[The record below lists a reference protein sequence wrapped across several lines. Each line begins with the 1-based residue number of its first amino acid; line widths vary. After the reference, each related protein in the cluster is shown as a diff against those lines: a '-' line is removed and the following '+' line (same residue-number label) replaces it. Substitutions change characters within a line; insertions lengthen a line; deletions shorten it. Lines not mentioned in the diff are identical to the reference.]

1 MFTGIIEEVGTV
13 AELTTS
19 ERGGRLSIECKRVLP
34 KLRVASS
41 VAVSGCCLT
50 VVEKDKRGFA
60 CDLAPET
67 LYRTGFRRL
76 AVGAKV
82 NLEAGLTPSTP
93 LDGHIVQ
100 GHVDGTGTLVGLTPA
115 GDPSTSSGQ
124 APSTSSGQAP
134 STGSGQAPSTGSGQ
148 VPSPNSEQGNFWLD
162 VDIPESLTRYL
173 VEKGSVAVEGISLTV
188 AAIEGTRL
196 RVAVIPFTVE
206 QTNLHTLKPGD
217 PVNLECDV
225 LAKYVEK
232 LLLERPPATAPR
244 EQGSSSNKLTVERL
258 IEEGS

>member
-13 AELTTS
+13 AELKS
-19 ERGGRLSIECKRVLP
+19 GEKGGRLRIECAIVLP

-67 LYRTGFRRL
+67 LNRTGFRRL
-76 AVGAKV
+76 VVGAKV

-124 APSTSSGQAP
+124 APSADSGQAP
-134 STGSGQAPSTGSGQ
+134 ST
-148 VPSPNSEQGNFWLD
+148 NSEQGNFWLD

-196 RVAVIPFTVE
+196 RIAVIPFTVE
-206 QTNLHTLKPGD
+206 QTNLRTLRAGD
-217 PVNLECDV
+217 PINLECDV

-232 LLLERPPATAPR
+232 LLLDRPPATAPR

-258 IEEGS
+258 TEEGF

>member
-13 AELTTS
+13 AELTS
-19 ERGGRLSIECKRVLP
+19 NAKGGRLRIECESVLP

-67 LYRTGFRRL
+67 LNRTGFRRL

-124 APSTSSGQAP
+124 APSTNSGQALL
-134 STGSGQAPSTGSGQ
+134 T
-148 VPSPNSEQGNFWLD
+148 NSEQGNFWLD

-173 VEKGSVAVEGISLTV
+173 VEKGSVAIEGISLTV

-196 RVAVIPFTVE
+196 RIAIIPFTVE
-206 QTNLHTLKPGD
+206 QTNLRTLRVGD

-258 IEEGS
+258 TEEGF

>member
-13 AELTTS
+13 AELTS
-19 ERGGRLSIECKRVLP
+19 DVKGGRLRIECAIVLP

-50 VVEKDKRGFA
+50 VVEKDNRSFT

-67 LYRTGFRRL
+67 LNRTGFRRL

-124 APSTSSGQAP
+124 APSTSSGQALL
-134 STGSGQAPSTGSGQ
+134 T
-148 VPSPNSEQGNFWLD
+148 NSEQGNFWLD

-188 AAIEGTRL
+188 AAIKGTRL
-196 RVAVIPFTVE
+196 RIAIIPFTVE
-206 QTNLHTLKPGD
+206 QTNLRTLHPGD

-232 LLLERPPATAPR
+232 LLLERPPAATGRTQP
-244 EQGSSSNKLTVERL
+244 QTGKLTLERL
-258 IEEGS
+258 IDEGF

>member
-13 AELTTS
+13 AELTS
-19 ERGGRLSIECKRVLP
+19 DAKGGRLRIECESVLP

-67 LYRTGFRRL
+67 LNRTGFRRL
-76 AVGAKV
+76 EVGAKV

-124 APSTSSGQAP
+124 APSAS
-134 STGSGQAPSTGSGQ
+134 
-148 VPSPNSEQGNFWLD
+148 SEQGNFWLD

-173 VEKGSVAVEGISLTV
+173 VEKGSIAVEGISLTV
-188 AAIEGTRL
+188 AAIKGTRL
-196 RVAVIPFTVE
+196 RIAIIPFTVE
-206 QTNLHTLKPGD
+206 QTNLRTLQPGD

-258 IEEGS
+258 IEEGF

>member
-13 AELTTS
+13 AELAS
-19 ERGGRLSIECKRVLP
+19 NAKGGRLRIECAIVLP

-67 LYRTGFRRL
+67 LNRTGFRRL

-124 APSTSSGQAP
+124 APSAG
-134 STGSGQAPSTGSGQ
+134 
-148 VPSPNSEQGNFWLD
+148 SEQGNFWLD

-188 AAIEGTRL
+188 TAVEGTRL
-196 RVAVIPFTVE
+196 RIAIIPFTVE
-206 QTNLHTLKPGD
+206 HTNLRTLQPGD

-232 LLLERPPATAPR
+232 LLLERPPVATGRTQP
-244 EQGSSSNKLTVERL
+244 QTGKLTLERL
-258 IEEGS
+258 IDEGF